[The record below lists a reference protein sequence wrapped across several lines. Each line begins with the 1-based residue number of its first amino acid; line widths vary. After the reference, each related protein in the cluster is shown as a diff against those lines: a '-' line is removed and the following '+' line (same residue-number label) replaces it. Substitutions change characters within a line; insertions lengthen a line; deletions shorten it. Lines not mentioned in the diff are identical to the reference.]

1 MTLKC
6 IGSGSSGNCY
16 ILTCN
21 NEKLILDCGLPIKV
35 IKQGL
40 DFDLQGIQGVLV
52 THCHKDHSLSAD
64 DFKKNGFEVW
74 QPYIEYA
81 EYTSQRIYH
90 KVFGEFSVKCFP
102 LPHNGTDNFGF
113 LIECDGQKI
122 LYMTDFE
129 YCPYVFAKQKINHI
143 LIECN
148 YQQELV
154 DRDLPNYEHK
164 IRGHCSIDTCKEFI
178 KVNATDSLQTVILC
192 HLGQGTTE
200 PEECITE
207 IQKII
212 PWANVCVAERGL
224 EVELRKKGECPF

>member
-1 MTLKC
+1 MN
-6 IGSGSSGNCY
+6 IVS
-16 ILTCN
+16 
-21 NEKLILDCGLPIKV
+21 
-35 IKQGL
+35 
-40 DFDLQGIQGVLV
+40 
-52 THCHKDHSLSAD
+52 DHSKSVD

-81 EYTSQRIYH
+81 GYTSQRIYH
-90 KVFGEFSVKCFP
+90 KVFGKFSVKCFP

-164 IRGHCSIDTCKEFI
+164 IRGHCSLDTCKEFI

-192 HLGQGTTE
+192 HLGQETTE
-200 PEECITE
+200 PMECVTE
-207 IQKII
+207 IQKVANK
-212 PWANVCVAERGL
+212 ANVFVAERGV
-224 EVELRKKGECPF
+224 EIELRNKNECPF

>member
-1 MTLKC
+1 MT
-6 IGSGSSGNCY
+6 
-16 ILTCN
+16 
-21 NEKLILDCGLPIKV
+21 
-35 IKQGL
+35 
-40 DFDLQGIQGVLV
+40 
-52 THCHKDHSLSAD
+52 DHSKSVA
-64 DFKKNGFEVW
+64 DFKKMGIPVW

-90 KVFGEFSVKCFP
+90 KVFGKFSVKCFP

-129 YCPYVFAKQKINHI
+129 YCHYVFAKQKINHI

-154 DRDLPNYEHK
+154 DRDLPQYTHK
-164 IRGHCSIDTCKEFI
+164 IRGHCSLSTCKEFI

-192 HLGQGTTE
+192 HLGQETTE
-200 PEECITE
+200 PEECVAE
-207 IQKII
+207 IQKIV
-212 PWANVCVAERGL
+212 PQANVCIAERGL
-224 EVELRKKGECPF
+224 EVELRNKNECPF

>member
-1 MTLKC
+1 M
-6 IGSGSSGNCY
+6 
-16 ILTCN
+16 
-21 NEKLILDCGLPIKV
+21 
-35 IKQGL
+35 
-40 DFDLQGIQGVLV
+40 
-52 THCHKDHSLSAD
+52 
-64 DFKKNGFEVW
+64 GFEVW

-90 KVFGEFSVKCFP
+90 KVFGKFSVKCFP

-129 YCPYVFAKQKINHI
+129 YCPYVFSKQKINHI

-164 IRGHCSIDTCKEFI
+164 IRGHCSLDTCKEFI

-192 HLGQGTTE
+192 HLGQETTE
-200 PEECITE
+200 PEECINE
-207 IQKII
+207 VRKVANK
-212 PWANVCVAERGL
+212 ANVCVAMAGL
-224 EVELRKKGECPF
+224 EIELRNKNECPF